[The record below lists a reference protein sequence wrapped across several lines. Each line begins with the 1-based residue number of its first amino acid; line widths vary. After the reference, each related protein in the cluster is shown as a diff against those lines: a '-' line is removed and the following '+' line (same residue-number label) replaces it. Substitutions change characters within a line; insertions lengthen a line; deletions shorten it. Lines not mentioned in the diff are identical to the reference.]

1 MEKKKI
7 SISRTAR
14 YYQSGLISNKTKNL
28 WFVFHGYGMLAEF
41 FIKKFQ
47 YLVDKETVV
56 IAPEA
61 TSRFYLDGK
70 YERVGSS
77 WITKVEK
84 EDDII
89 DNINYLNLVYKNTV
103 EKIGHNNFHINIIG
117 FSQGGPIACRWIM
130 SENININS
138 IGFWGSDIPEE

>member
-1 MEKKKI
+1 MEKKKV
-7 SISRTAR
+7 SISKTAR

-61 TSRFYLDGK
+61 TSRFYLDRN

-89 DNINYLNLVYKNTV
+89 ELRKALDYNLGFKDIIEKKLSNSKFIENAPNNVIQGERNKLDDVLKKIEIIKQTISKKN
-103 EKIGHNNFHINIIG
+103 
-117 FSQGGPIACRWIM
+117 
-130 SENININS
+130 
-138 IGFWGSDIPEE
+138 

>member
-1 MEKKKI
+1 MEKKKV
-7 SISRTAR
+7 SISKTAR

-61 TSRFYLDGK
+61 TSRFYLDRN

-77 WITKVEK
+77 L
-84 EDDII
+84 II
-89 DNINYLNLVYKNTV
+89 
-103 EKIGHNNFHINIIG
+103 
-117 FSQGGPIACRWIM
+117 
-130 SENININS
+130 
-138 IGFWGSDIPEE
+138 

>member
-47 YLVDKETVV
+47 YLIDKETVV

-89 DNINYLNLVYKNTV
+89 DNLYYLILFFLIHK
-103 EKIGHNNFHINIIG
+103 F
-117 FSQGGPIACRWIM
+117 FQPID
-130 SENININS
+130 
-138 IGFWGSDIPEE
+138 FDYLLFQQKF